1 MGSTAS
7 TTAIGALARFIITGV
22 QNPAITAAT
31 QWLERTLD
39 DSANRRLALPE
50 TFLAADA
57 ILTLGINVI
66 RGGRIYPMVMKRHLM
81 EELPFIASENILMHG
96 VKMGGDRQELHEK
109 IRQYSVEA
117 AHRVKLEG
125 KENDLLEK
133 LKADPAFH
141 LDEEAL
147 TELLDV
153 RQFIG
158 CAPEQTLIFLEE
170 QVRPVLAS
178 NTDIALDE
186 NSVQIQV

>member
-1 MGSTAS
+1 MKV
-7 TTAIGALARFIITGV
+7 IGITGGV
-22 QNPAITAAT
+22 GSGK
-31 QWLERTLD
+31 
-39 DSANRRLALPE
+39 SALLSYIKGKYDCEIILA
-50 TFLAADA
+50 D
-57 ILTLGINVI
+57 
-66 RGGRIYPMVMKRHLM
+66 
-81 EELPFIASENILMHG
+81 
-96 VKMGGDRQELHEK
+96 
-109 IRQYSVEA
+109 EA